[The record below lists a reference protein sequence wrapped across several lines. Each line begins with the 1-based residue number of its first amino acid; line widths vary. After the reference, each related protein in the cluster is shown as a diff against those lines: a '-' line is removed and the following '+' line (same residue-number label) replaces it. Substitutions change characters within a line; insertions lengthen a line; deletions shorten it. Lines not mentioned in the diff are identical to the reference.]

1 MKEVNMKAL
10 VTGSTGMLGHNLVR
24 QLLEQG
30 WQVRALVRSKAKAQK
45 LFTGL
50 QLEVIEGDIENV
62 AGFKT
67 ALSGVDA
74 VFHAAA
80 YFREYGAGNPEQEW
94 ATLKR
99 INIDATLEL
108 MNLAESA
115 GVKAFIHTSSSG
127 TIGVKPGNQAG
138 DETTPADDRQ
148 LRNAYFKSKVQCDQA
163 ITKWL
168 ETPRQLKVVTILPG
182 WMFGPRDAAP
192 TGAGALVLQVL
203 HRQLP
208 GILDAGSSIT
218 DPRDVAN
225 AMIRAVEHG
234 RNNERYIVAGRY
246 TELEQVFGMLE
257 RVSGVKTPKNKLPQW
272 LLETMA
278 RVDELRAKLTN
289 TPVKLPLIGIQTLH
303 LKRSVS
309 SAKAERELGATFR
322 PLEQTLR
329 DTVQWYRENGYVKDL
344 PTSARAVTQQ
354 QR

>member
-1 MKEVNMKAL
+1 MKAL

-30 WQVRALVRSKAKAQK
+30 WQVRALVRSKTKAQQ
-45 LFTGL
+45 LFGGL
-50 QLEVIEGDIENV
+50 QLEVAEGDLENV
-62 AGFKT
+62 SGFKA
-67 ALSGVDA
+67 ALDGVDA
-74 VFHAAA
+74 VFHTAA
-80 YFREYGAGNPEQEW
+80 YFREYGAGNVDQEW
-94 ATLKR
+94 AALKR
-99 INIDATLEL
+99 INIEATLEL
-108 MNLAESA
+108 MNLAEHA

-148 LRNAYFKSKVQCDQA
+148 LRNAYFKSKVEGDKA
-163 ITKWL
+163 IASWVL
-168 ETPRQLKVVTILPG
+168 AAPRSLKVVTILPG

-192 TGAGALVLQVL
+192 TGAGKLVLQVL
-203 HRQLP
+203 HRELP
-208 GILDAGSSIT
+208 GIIDAGSSIT

-246 TELEQVFGMLE
+246 AELEQVFGILG
-257 RVSGVKTPKNKLPQW
+257 RVSGVKTPTNKLPQW

-278 RVDELRAKLTN
+278 RGDGLRAKLTN

-322 PLEQTLR
+322 PLEETLR
-329 DTVQWYRENGYVKDL
+329 DTVQWYRDNGYVKGFL
-344 PTSARAVTQQ
+344 PAAQSAVQAAKQH
-354 QR
+354 